1 MFELGVLQDTLRAEE
16 FLVIFAEKFD
26 FFSRMRAAEADTCF
40 YIGLTGVGAWRI
52 AGSCG
57 HHLRLRW

>member
-26 FFSRMRAAEADTCF
+26 FFSWMRAAVADTCL
-40 YIGLTGVGAWRI
+40 YISLTGI
-52 AGSCG
+52 GS
-57 HHLRLRW
+57 